1 MYILKILPKISYFKY
16 KSPIKLKILHTIR
29 YLQNDFKTI
38 LSNSLP
44 VNIFTFLS
52 ELHNY
57 I

>member
-16 KSPIKLKILHTIR
+16 KSPIKLKILHAIR